1 MKIFW
6 PHRSKAKGFSIENLV
21 DKYREKKSSF
31 SSKEVSNKYSDDRH
45 LKSRS
50 SDNNH
55 IETSLLNAKPKRGH
69 WANRDFAE
77 YREAA

>member
-6 PHRSKAKGFSIENLV
+6 PYRSQAKGFSIENLV
-21 DKYREKKSSF
+21 DKYRGRNSRF

-45 LKSRS
+45 LKSRR

-55 IETSLLNAKPKRGH
+55 IETSLLNAKRGH
-69 WANRDFAE
+69 WANRDFSE
-77 YREAA
+77 YREVS

>member
-6 PHRSKAKGFSIENLV
+6 PYRSKAKGFSIENLV
-21 DKYREKKSSF
+21 DKYRERNSSF
-31 SSKEVSNKYSDDRH
+31 FSKEVSNKQSNYRH
-45 LKSRS
+45 LKSSR

-55 IETSLLNAKPKRGH
+55 IETSFFNPKPKRGH